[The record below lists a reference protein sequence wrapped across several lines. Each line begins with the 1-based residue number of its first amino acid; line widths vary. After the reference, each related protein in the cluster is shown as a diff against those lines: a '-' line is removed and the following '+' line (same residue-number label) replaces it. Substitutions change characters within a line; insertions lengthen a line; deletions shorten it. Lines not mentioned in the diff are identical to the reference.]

1 MLRRFPKTA
10 VIAASVVAL
19 GGVAAIGA
27 VATSSHSGSAPQS
40 ATLAD
45 RHISGTPIPG
55 RHSLLISVDGMHAS
69 DLAQYIKLYPNSNLA
84 KLAARGTDYTNA
96 QTTFPSDSFPGLA
109 SMVTGGTAKTVGLF
123 YDNAYNRALYAP
135 GSHCT
140 GPAGTNVTYDETIA
154 HNNNNLT
161 DGGNWAGIGS
171 TGNPTPSAFSQ
182 IDPSTLPLEK
192 SGANCT
198 PVYPN
203 NDMFANTIFQ
213 VAHNANLYTAW
224 SDKNP
229 GYDWVN
235 GPDQYN
241 QTNTPAVTDLFTPDV
256 KGAIPSTHAGNAA
269 YDPTIPDLSAYGDT
283 GTIGDATFHPGAYAS
298 SIDPNGVYTD
308 GAEVAMAYDN
318 VKVNA
323 IINQIDGKTSV
334 GGTTTPA
341 NTVPSIF
348 GMNFQAVS
356 VAQKVV
362 VGGYYDNG
370 TTFSP
375 YLKAAFDSV
384 DQAIGRIVTELHNK
398 NLTDSTEII
407 LSAKHGQS
415 PKNRTL
421 YHRIYESAGQLAKSP
436 ENSLTGFIAQA
447 SIGGNSTLAQETAD
461 DVALLWWQNPND
473 ANIAPV
479 TAAFNADP
487 NLANLMSVKQV
498 FPAADLLGAA
508 PTGAGTFNVTS
519 AYPDVFVQPQT
530 GVMYSKSSAKIADHG
545 GGAADDR
552 NVPLLVVNGAGFDHI
567 KKVRTSV
574 STTQIAPTI
583 LNYLGLDPQSLTAVR
598 AEHTRL
604 LPAQGDSAERR
615 H

>member
-19 GGVAAIGA
+19 GGIAAVGA
-27 VATSSHSGSAPQS
+27 VVTNSHDTTTPQS
-40 ATLAD
+40 ATLAS
-45 RHISGTPIPG
+45 RHITGTPIAG
-55 RHSLLISVDGMHAS
+55 RHVLLISVDGMHAS
-69 DLAQYIKLYPNSNLA
+69 DLAQYIKLNPDSNLA
-84 KLAARGTDYTNA
+84 KLAKRGTDYTNA

-123 YDNAYNRALYAP
+123 YDNAYSRALYAP
-135 GSHCT
+135 GSSCT

-171 TGNPTPSAFSQ
+171 TGNPVPSALSQ
-182 IDPSTLPLEK
+182 IDSSTLPLLK
-192 SGANCT
+192 SGPSCT
-198 PVYPN
+198 PVLPH
-203 NDMFANTIFQ
+203 NDMFANTIFE
-213 VAHNANLYTAW
+213 VAHNAGLYTAW

-241 QTNTPAVTDLFTPDV
+241 TSGSAPVSDLFTPDV
-256 KGAIPSTHAGNAA
+256 KGAIPTTHAGNAA
-269 YDPTIPDLSAYGDT
+269 YDPTIPNLTSYGDS

-298 SIDPNGVYTD
+298 TVDPGGVYTD
-308 GAEVAMAYDN
+308 TPEATMAYDG
-318 VKVNA
+318 VKVSA
-323 IINQIDGKTSV
+323 ILNQIDGKTSV

-356 VAQKVV
+356 VAQKVTA
-362 VGGYYDNG
+362 GGYYDNG
-370 TTFSP
+370 STFSP

-384 DQAIGRIVTELHNK
+384 DQAVGRIVTELHNK
-398 NLTDSTEII
+398 DLTDSTEII

-436 ENSLTGFIAQA
+436 ENSLTGFISQA
-447 SIGGNSTLAQETAD
+447 SIGGTSTLAQETAD
-461 DVALLWWQNPND
+461 DVALLWWQNPAD
-473 ANIAPV
+473 TNIAPV

-487 NLANLMSVKQV
+487 NQANLMSVKTV
-498 FPAADLLGAA
+498 YSAANLFGAA

-519 AYPDVFVQPQT
+519 AYPDVMVQPQT
-530 GVMYSKSSAKIADHG
+530 GVMYSKSTAKIADHG
-545 GGAADDR
+545 GGAVDDR
-552 NVPLLVVNGAGFDHI
+552 NVPLLVVNGTGFNHL

-583 LNYLGLDPQSLTAVR
+583 LNYLGLDPRSLTAVV
-598 AEHTRL
+598 AEDTQL